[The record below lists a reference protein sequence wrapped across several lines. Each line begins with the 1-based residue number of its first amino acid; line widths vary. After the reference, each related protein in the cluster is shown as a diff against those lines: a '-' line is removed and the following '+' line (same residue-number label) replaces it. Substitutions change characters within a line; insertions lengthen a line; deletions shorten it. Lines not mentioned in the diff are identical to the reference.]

1 MIKTGFSKVA
11 ITNSLE
17 YKKCG
22 YTINDPLMARCMVIL
37 KDNKP
42 SLILFMLDFVEFPEP
57 FVTAFRNKMAKTLHV
72 NPSIIILHATHT
84 HSVPGIS
91 YLKHA
96 YFVKILIAT
105 AKKAIGKACESEV
118 SYTKTEAGKG
128 FNINRR
134 WDSKKYF
141 GTISIITNQDC
152 VVKNDNVYVKGYVEK
167 ELKGLGFPKIKVS
180 PSAKLESPVDSDL
193 TLLLFRDLKG
203 KVTGGIVRYAS
214 HPTFI
219 AHFHGNTISCDYPGA
234 LLRALE
240 KYFGGDFIFLNGCSG
255 DLRPYSK
262 DYSVKGAM
270 VFGQKLA
277 TKLINASKHS
287 GFSLLDKA
295 VYSAKKIQLKTR
307 TDYERDVNKLTANFW
322 LLRETNT
329 PENLAKMPV
338 LKARAKDELRWVN
351 DTMIY
356 STFVNF
362 NGDKQYI
369 NRKNWP
375 YNLGF
380 LSIGP
385 ANYAFFQEE
394 VLSEMSVTLKKR
406 FPELKIN
413 TVSLA
418 NGGSSYLVPLKEIK
432 KCGYEYTCSILG
444 KDAFA
449 KVQNTAIKFISGHK
463 EKK

>member
-1 MIKTGFSKVA
+1 
-11 ITNSLE
+11 
-17 YKKCG
+17 
-22 YTINDPLMARCMVIL
+22 
-37 KDNKP
+37 
-42 SLILFMLDFVEFPEP
+42 
-57 FVTAFRNKMAKTLHV
+57 
-72 NPSIIILHATHT
+72 
-84 HSVPGIS
+84 
-91 YLKHA
+91 
-96 YFVKILIAT
+96 
-105 AKKAIGKACESEV
+105 
-118 SYTKTEAGKG
+118 
-128 FNINRR
+128 
-134 WDSKKYF
+134 
-141 GTISIITNQDC
+141 
-152 VVKNDNVYVKGYVEK
+152 
-167 ELKGLGFPKIKVS
+167 
-180 PSAKLESPVDSDL
+180 
-193 TLLLFRDLKG
+193 
-203 KVTGGIVRYAS
+203 
-214 HPTFI
+214 
-219 AHFHGNTISCDYPGA
+219 
-234 LLRALE
+234 
-240 KYFGGDFIFLNGCSG
+240 
-255 DLRPYSK
+255 
-262 DYSVKGAM
+262 
-270 VFGQKLA
+270 
-277 TKLINASKHS
+277 
-287 GFSLLDKA
+287 
-295 VYSAKKIQLKTR
+295 
-307 TDYERDVNKLTANFW
+307 
-322 LLRETNT
+322 
-329 PENLAKMPV
+329 MPV